1 MPKTNKSEIPTPWYS
16 DNYVTECVEGHS
28 PPEFLNLSP
37 KDIYKMLKKRIVQQ
51 DEACKG
57 VALFAYMHI
66 HSLPSVVLLAGP
78 SGCGKTEICRA
89 LSDILPGIVR
99 IRDVSN
105 MSQDGWSGSNKPIKL
120 LEGIG
125 SQDRCI
131 ICCDEFDKMISP
143 KYSHGNNVAIDV
155 QGEVL
160 SILSGITL
168 SVPSGNSK
176 IEVDTSMQSFLLA
189 GSFSK
194 HVGDMVE
201 NSSGFGF
208 EAKRVTAYDQ
218 DLTISDISNAGCIAE
233 LCGRISSIFNLHKI
247 PPETYREILRNHNSG
262 PLYEIEHQFGMTINL
277 SEGKV
282 KEIAEKAYESQL
294 GIRSIKNQLRAIITD
309 QIWEDTSCKL
319 IEL

>member
-1 MPKTNKSEIPTPWYS
+1 MSKINKVDIPAPWYS
-16 DNYVTECVEGHS
+16 DDYVPEYVEGHS
-28 PPEFLNLSP
+28 VQEFLDLSP

-57 VALFAYMHI
+57 VALMAYMHV
-66 HSLPSVVLLAGP
+66 HNLPEITLLVGP

-99 IRDVSN
+99 IKDVSN
-105 MSQDGWSGSNKPIKL
+105 MSQDGWSGTNKPIKL

-143 KYSHGNNVAIDV
+143 KYSHGNNVALDI
-155 QGEVL
+155 QGELL
-160 SILSGITL
+160 SILSGIKLT
-168 SVPSGNSK
+168 VQSGDSK
-176 IEVDTSMQSFLLA
+176 IEVDTAKQSFLLA

-194 HVGDMVE
+194 HVSDTVE
-201 NSSGFGF
+201 NSGGFGF
-208 EAKRVTAYDQ
+208 ESKRITAYDQ
-218 DLTISDISNAGCIAE
+218 DLTLSDIARAGATPEI
-233 LCGRISSIFNLHKI
+233 CGRISSIYNLHKI

-262 PLYEIEHQFGMTINL
+262 PLYEIEHRFGMTINL

-294 GIRSIKNQLRAIITD
+294 GIRSIKNQLRGIITD
-309 QIWEDTSCKL
+309 RIWEDTSCKL